1 MMEDWGFGWP
11 QAIVLL
17 VAAQRLAE
25 LVLAKRNT
33 RALLAAGAVEWGAG
47 HYPVLVALHVA
58 WLAALLLATPAEA
71 ALQPWWLALFLL
83 LQAGRLWVVATLG
96 RFWTTRII
104 ALPGAPLVAR
114 GPYRFCKHPNY
125 VIVAAEIAVLPLAF
139 GAWQIALVFTLLNA
153 AILAWRIRV
162 ENAALAQRPREPRD
176 RDVRENGAAERT

>member
-1 MMEDWGFGWP
+1 MMEGWSFGWP

-47 HYPVLVALHVA
+47 HYPVLVALHLA

-71 ALQPWWLALFLL
+71 ALQPGWLALFLL
-83 LQAGRLWVVATLG
+83 LQAGRLWVVSTLG

-114 GPYRFCKHPNY
+114 GPYRYCKHPNY
-125 VIVAAEIAVLPLAF
+125 VIVAGDRRIAAGLWRLADRAGLLAAQCR
-139 GAWQIALVFTLLNA
+139 GASLAHQGRERVTRA
-153 AILAWRIRV
+153 A
-162 ENAALAQRPREPRD
+162 P
-176 RDVRENGAAERT
+176 ERAKGSRCSERWCG